1 MNWDDLRVFL
11 AIARAGTLSAAARS
25 LDIDQATVS
34 RRLSSLEDVLK
45 VQLVDRLPR
54 ESRLTAIGQ
63 EILHAVGEIEAKALA
78 VQRMALTASS
88 ERRAKVTITAPPI
101 LARYFFAP
109 NMRRFAERSPAVQ
122 LSIFSE
128 PQFDSL
134 SRLDAD
140 LAVRL
145 SPAIEDTDISRK
157 IGRLAFHLYAARDYP
172 NIADSASWE
181 FIGYTDRQFDF
192 AHKRWLYELIG
203 NRRVACEMTDL
214 SNQYEA
220 ACTGV
225 GVAGLPAFIGDAD
238 QRLIRLPTDHA
249 MLTLDIW
256 IAMHPDRRK
265 DQHVRNTANGIT
277 ELIATAGLGLPQ

>member
-1 MNWDDLRVFL
+1 M
-11 AIARAGTLSAAARS
+11 
-25 LDIDQATVS
+25 
-34 RRLSSLEDVLK
+34 
-45 VQLVDRLPR
+45 QLIDRLPR

-63 EILHAVGEIEAKALA
+63 EILHAVGEIEDKALG
-78 VQRMALTASS
+78 VQRVALTASS

-109 NMRRFAERSPAVQ
+109 NIRRFSERNPTVQ

-128 PQFDSL
+128 SHFDSL

-145 SPAIEDTDISRK
+145 SPAIEDSDISRK
-157 IGRLAFHLYAARDYP
+157 IGRLEFHLYATRDYP
-172 NIADSASWE
+172 NIADSESWE

-192 AHKRWLYELIG
+192 AQKRWLYEVIG
-203 NRRVACEMTDL
+203 SRRVVCELTDL

-220 ACTGV
+220 ACTGI

-238 QRLIRLPTDHA
+238 QRLVRLPADHA

-256 IAMHPDRRK
+256 IAMHADRRK
-265 DQHVRNTANGIT
+265 DVHVRNTVTGIT
-277 ELIATAGLGLPQ
+277 ELIASNGLGLK